1 LYGLAYRYQLKH
13 VIEASAA
20 PTSIARTLKRLDYG
34 SKEYSMPI
42 STSSFGD
49 ERDGRYTEYESSE
62 QNEIESIDFDRLSA
76 QSAETLLKRLGGGVS
91 EKNRVVEGIGWKAT
105 IEANASGVTVH
116 FDAHDE
122 LLDDLIR
129 RFEEMAERAV

>member
-1 LYGLAYRYQLKH
+1 
-13 VIEASAA
+13 
-20 PTSIARTLKRLDYG
+20 
-34 SKEYSMPI
+34 MPI

-49 ERDGRYTEYESSE
+49 ERDGRYTEYESST
-62 QNEIESIDFDRLSA
+62 QNQTERMDFAKLTPPV
-76 QSAETLLKRLGGGVS
+76 AETLLKRLGGGVS

-105 IEANASGVTVH
+105 IEATSDGVTVE

-129 RFEEMAERAV
+129 RFEEMAARAV